1 MHSHMHSHLCSEFL
15 DSVLVI
21 YKDLLAGKSPNT
33 MVVPTSSSEEQ
44 PPPTAP
50 LENQLEL
57 EDMEASVLAEGLH
70 DLCERFTL
78 R

>member
-1 MHSHMHSHLCSEFL
+1 MCSEFL

-33 MVVPTSSSEEQ
+33 VVVPTSSPEEVSPSAAAVEKHSQ
-44 PPPTAP
+44 
-50 LENQLEL
+50 QQH
-57 EDMEASVLAEGLH
+57 DGMETSLLAEGIH
-70 DLCERFTL
+70 HLCESFKL